1 MSACDGCG
9 DHCHVQYICYG
20 AAGDSQRQR
29 QVVFAVAG
37 GDFQGY
43 GAAAAGARVIV
54 SL

>member
-20 AAGDSQRQR
+20 AAGDSQRQ
-29 QVVFAVAG
+29 VVFAVAG

-43 GAAAAGARVIV
+43 GAGAAGASIIV